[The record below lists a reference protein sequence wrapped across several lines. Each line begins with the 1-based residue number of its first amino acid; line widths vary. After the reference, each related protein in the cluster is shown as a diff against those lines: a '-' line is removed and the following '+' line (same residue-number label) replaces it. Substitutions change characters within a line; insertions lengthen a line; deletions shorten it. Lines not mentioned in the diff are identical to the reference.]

1 MTDWL
6 APELKVEVNGS
17 KLTAD
22 ISKNITSATVTVR
35 ADLLD
40 ECQLTLANPYPE
52 MRWTHG
58 SDASLFEEGAGLK
71 VSMGYVDQ
79 LAPLFDGEVV
89 GISPSFPESGTPTVT
104 VTGRSR
110 MHRLKTSAGSQS
122 FAQQKDSDI
131 VSSLVSAAGL
141 TAAVDDTTIQHEYVL
156 KWNQSNLDFILY
168 RARRIG
174 YEVWAQGKTLNFKKP
189 RTTGAKVYTL
199 VWGRTS
205 KAFNPS
211 MKTMP
216 LRSFAPRMDAQGQVS
231 EVTVKSQDPKTREPI
246 EGKATSADLTK
257 KMGATSGPD
266 AAAAAFGDKA
276 KLLISDEPVA
286 TQAEAEQH
294 AKAVLNERAMKFVT
308 GTGAT
313 IGIPDLLPGAMV
325 EIDGVGPRFTGL
337 YYVVRTVHS
346 LGTGG
351 YTTTFDVQRN
361 AIG

>member
-1 MTDWL
+1 MVDWL

-17 KLTAD
+17 KLSAD
-22 ISKNITSATVTVR
+22 VSKNITSAGVTLR

-58 SDASLFEEGAGLK
+58 SDATLFEEGAGLK

-79 LAPLFDGEVV
+79 VAPLFDGEVV
-89 GISPSFPESGTPTVT
+89 GISPSFPEGGTPTLT

-110 MHRLKTSAGSQS
+110 MHRLKTASRSHTYT
-122 FAQQKDSDI
+122 QQKDSDI
-131 VSSLVSAAGL
+131 VSTLVSAAGL
-141 TAAVDDTTIQHEYVL
+141 TASVDDTGTQHEYVL
-156 KWNQSNLDFILY
+156 QWNQTDLDFILA

-174 YEVWAQGKTLNFKKP
+174 YEVWSTGKTLNFKKP
-189 RTTGAKVYTL
+189 RSASAKVYTL

-216 LRSFAPRMDAQGQVS
+216 LRSFTPRMDAQGQVG
-231 EVTVKSQDPKTREPI
+231 EVTVRSLDPVTREKI
-246 EGKATSADLTK
+246 EGKATSSDLTK
-257 KMGATSGPD
+257 KMGATSGPE
-266 AAAAAFGDKA
+266 AAAKAFGAKA
-276 KLLISDEPVA
+276 ALLVTDEPVT
-286 TQAEAEQH
+286 TQAEAEQR
-294 AKAVLNERAMKFVT
+294 AKAILNERAMKFVS

-313 IGIPDLLPGAMV
+313 IGIPDLLPGTTM
-325 EIDGVGPRFTGL
+325 EIDGVGPKFTGL

>member
-1 MTDWL
+1 MPDWL

-17 KLTAD
+17 KLSAD
-22 ISKNITSATVTVR
+22 ISKNITSATVTLR

-40 ECQLTLANPYPE
+40 ECQITLANPYPE

-58 SDASLFEEGAGLK
+58 SDASMFDEGAGLK

-89 GISPSFPESGTPTVT
+89 GISPSFPEGGTPTVAI
-104 VTGRSR
+104 TGRSR
-110 MHRLKTSAGSQS
+110 MHRLKTAAESKTYT
-122 FAQQKDSDI
+122 QQKDSDI
-131 VSSLVSAAGL
+131 VSTLVSAAGL
-141 TAAVDDTTIQHEYVL
+141 TASVDDTGTQHEYVL
-156 KWNQSNLDFILY
+156 QWRQTNLDFILY

-174 YEVWAQGKTLNFKKP
+174 YEVWAEGKTLNFKKP

-216 LRSFAPRMDAQGQVS
+216 LRSFSPRMDAQGQVS
-231 EVTVKSQDPKTREPI
+231 EVTVRSLDPKTREPI
-246 EGKATSADLTK
+246 EGKATSSDLAK

-266 AAAAAFGDKA
+266 AAAKAFGA
-276 KLLISDEPVA
+276 KSALLITDEPVA
-286 TQAEAEQH
+286 TQAEAEQR
-294 AKAVLNERAMKFVT
+294 AKAVLNEKAMLFVT
-308 GTGAT
+308 GGGAT
-313 IGIPDLLPGAMV
+313 LGIPDFLPGTMV
-325 EIDGVGPRFTGL
+325 EIDGVGPKFTGL
-337 YYVVRTVHS
+337 YYVVKTVHS
-346 LGTGG
+346 LGSGG
-351 YTTTFDVQRN
+351 YTTSFDVQRN